1 MVTALRWSG
10 VRSIIK
16 LSASLVVPIIL
27 ARLLSPVEFGLIAMA
42 AVFTNISLLITDLGT
57 GDALIQHQKADNVL
71 ESSIFW
77 LNIAIAACVAG
88 VLVIASTAIA
98 EFYGKPIVATI
109 VQYLS
114 LVLLIQ
120 STTLV
125 QLALLKKHRNFKTIT
140 FAELGSQLI
149 GALAAISL
157 ALNNF
162 GVWSLVYYSVVK
174 AFVYMVIIWVLSD
187 WSPRFCFNTTKV
199 RLIVSFSLNIT
210 VVRFLNYVERSSDK
224 LIIGY
229 WQGESAL
236 GLYSRAYTSF
246 NQVIKVING
255 FYNPVF
261 YSILSREQENK
272 KYIKEILL
280 VSYQSLAYTF
290 LPISI
295 VLMIYSSELVLIIFG
310 PKWLEM
316 APILKVLG
324 AVCIVKPIH
333 KLNVEVFKSLDQVE
347 SLRNQWFMFTPIFVA
362 GFLIGNNVY
371 GSVGVATA
379 YLVVS
384 SFVTFVTT
392 FLVMQQLNIKFVEII
407 IAFLNII
414 LRGIVVF
421 SLAIVLNNS
430 TIFSI
435 LNSYPEVIVGLKI
448 FCVLAIYFLLQLF
461 LPVKAQKE
469 IIELVRRRV

>member
-1 MVTALRWSG
+1 
-10 VRSIIK
+10 

-27 ARLLSPVEFGLIAMA
+27 ARLLSPNEFGLIAMA
-42 AVFTNISLLITDLGT
+42 AVFTNITLLITDLGT

-77 LNIAIAACVAG
+77 LNIAIATSVAG
-88 VLVIASTAIA
+88 VLVIASTTIG
-98 EFYGKPIVATI
+98 EFYGKPVIASI

-125 QLALLKKHRNFKTIT
+125 QLALLKKHRNFKIIT
-140 FAELGSQLI
+140 LAELGSQLI
-149 GALAAISL
+149 GALVAVSL
-157 ALNNF
+157 ALNDF
-162 GVWSLVYYSVVK
+162 GIWSLVYYSIVK
-174 AFVYMVIIWVLSD
+174 AFVYTVIVWVLSD
-187 WSPRFCFNTTKV
+187 WRPRFCFNTTKV
-199 RLIVSFSLNIT
+199 RTIVSFSLNLT
-210 VVRFLNYVERSSDK
+210 VVKFLNYVERNSDK

-229 WQGESAL
+229 WQGESAV
-236 GLYSRAYTSF
+236 GLYSRAYSSF
-246 NQVIKVING
+246 NQVIKVMNG

-261 YSILSREQENK
+261 YSILSKEQK
-272 KYIKEILL
+272 KRHYIKQILL
-280 VSYQSLAYTF
+280 VSYQSLVYIF

-295 VLMIYSSELVLIIFG
+295 VLMIYSSELVLIVFG

-316 APILKVLG
+316 APILELLG

-333 KLNVEVFKSLDQVE
+333 KLNVEVFKSVNKVE
-347 SLRNQWFMFTPIFVA
+347 SLRTIWLIFTPIFVVS
-362 GFLIGNNVY
+362 FLIGNNVY

-384 SFVTFVTT
+384 SLLAFVTT
-392 FLVMQQLNIKFVEII
+392 SMVMHYLDIKFIEII
-407 IAFLNII
+407 HSFLNVI
-414 LRGIVVF
+414 LRGIAVF
-421 SLAIVLNNS
+421 ILAIVLNNS

-435 LNSYPEVIVGLKI
+435 LNGYPELIVGLKVFFI
-448 FCVLAIYFLLQLF
+448 LAIYFILQLF
-461 LPVKAQKE
+461 FPVKAQQK